1 MELEKYRA
9 LVCAIESGSLTAA
22 AEKLQYTPSGI
33 SRVVSALEAEC
44 GFPLL
49 LREHGGVRPT
59 AACQRLLPGIYALL
73 HSGEACAQLAAQ
85 IRGLDVGTVVIG
97 TAYSAYYHWLA
108 GVIGEFHHCYPGIQV
123 QLCSGYSS
131 QLAAQLHA
139 HQLDLCIISQREGEH
154 SWLPLCRDEM
164 MAWVPAGHPLAAL
177 DALPIERFAAEP
189 YIETHPGVDI
199 DNARVFAKCG
209 VQPNL
214 QFSTMDSFA
223 TYSMVEAG
231 LGLALNNGINGM
243 SWNGHVKMMP
253 LFPSQTVELGIA
265 GAVCPSPAAQKFW
278 EFAARRLP

>member
-97 TAYSAYYHWLA
+97 K
-108 GVIGEFHHCYPGIQV
+108 IGR
-123 QLCSGYSS
+123 
-131 QLAAQLHA
+131 A
-139 HQLDLCIISQREGEH
+139 H
-154 SWLPLCRDEM
+154 
-164 MAWVPAGHPLAAL
+164 V
-177 DALPIERFAAEP
+177 
-189 YIETHPGVDI
+189 
-199 DNARVFAKCG
+199 
-209 VQPNL
+209 
-214 QFSTMDSFA
+214 
-223 TYSMVEAG
+223 
-231 LGLALNNGINGM
+231 
-243 SWNGHVKMMP
+243 
-253 LFPSQTVELGIA
+253 
-265 GAVCPSPAAQKFW
+265 
-278 EFAARRLP
+278 